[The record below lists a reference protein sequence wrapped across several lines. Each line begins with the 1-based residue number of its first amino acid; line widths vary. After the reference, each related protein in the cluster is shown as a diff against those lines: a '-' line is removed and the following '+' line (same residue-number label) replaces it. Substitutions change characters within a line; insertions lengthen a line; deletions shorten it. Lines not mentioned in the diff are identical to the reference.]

1 MSEDIRREMREL
13 EKKVEYHMHLYY
25 DLDRPELEDYE
36 YDRLIH
42 HLMDLEEQYPQYA
55 SPNSP
60 TKRVGGKA
68 QNTFREVT
76 HKVQMGSLQDVFST
90 DELRAFDLR
99 VQEEV
104 PNPTYVVE
112 QKIDG
117 LSVSLEY
124 HDGELAVGSTRGD
137 GFTGEDVTENLRT
150 IRSIPL
156 QLPEA
161 LPLLEVRG
169 EVYMPVTS
177 FNRLVREQELR
188 EETPAK
194 NPRNAAAGSLRQKDP
209 KIAAA
214 RGLDIFCFNVQQL
227 EGVTCERHSESL
239 ELMRRLGFPVSPD
252 YKVFDN
258 IEDAIKQVEVI
269 GELRGSLGYQIDGAV
284 IKVDRFTDRELLGS
298 TAKYPKWA
306 VAFKYPPE
314 EKETV
319 LRDVVLQV
327 GRTGA
332 VTPTAEFDPI
342 ELAGTTVSRA
352 TLHNQDFIDE
362 LDIGIGD
369 TIVVHKS
376 GEIIPKV
383 RRVIHE
389 KRPAGVK
396 KFVIPNV
403 CPVCGAKTEREKD
416 TADIKCTSP
425 NCPAQL
431 ERHMINFVGR
441 DAMDIKGFGATYIM
455 ELVHLGYLKDIAD
468 IYDLKQHREELIE
481 QGIIGKEK
489 NTDKLLDAIEKSKQN
504 EAFQLLTGFGIPNV
518 GKAAAK
524 TILKHF
530 GSIEALMQADM
541 ESLQQIADVGEVTA
555 LCIRNYFQDE
565 NNCKIIERLKEA
577 GVNMEMAE
585 SGSEDGRFDGVTF
598 VITGTLPTMERK
610 AAAALIEAHG
620 GKVSGSVSKKTNYLL
635 AGENA
640 GSKLTKANDLG
651 VSVISEAELQEML
664 K

>member
-1 MSEDIRREMREL
+1 MSEDIRRKMREL
-13 EKKVEYHMHLYY
+13 EKQVEHHMHLYY
-25 DLDRPELEDYE
+25 DLDAPELEDYE

-42 HLMDLEEQYPQYA
+42 SLMDLEEQYPQYA

-76 HKVQMGSLQDVFST
+76 HKVQMGSLRDVFST
-90 DELRAFDLR
+90 DELRAFDAR
-99 VQEEV
+99 VREEV

-188 EETPAK
+188 EEIPAK

-352 TLHNQDFIDE
+352 TLHNQDFI
-362 LDIGIGD
+362 
-369 TIVVHKS
+369 
-376 GEIIPKV
+376 
-383 RRVIHE
+383 
-389 KRPAGVK
+389 
-396 KFVIPNV
+396 
-403 CPVCGAKTEREKD
+403 
-416 TADIKCTSP
+416 TSW
-425 NCPAQL
+425 
-431 ERHMINFVGR
+431 G
-441 DAMDIKGFGATYIM
+441 
-455 ELVHLGYLKDIAD
+455 
-468 IYDLKQHREELIE
+468 
-481 QGIIGKEK
+481 
-489 NTDKLLDAIEKSKQN
+489 
-504 EAFQLLTGFGIPNV
+504 
-518 GKAAAK
+518 
-524 TILKHF
+524 
-530 GSIEALMQADM
+530 
-541 ESLQQIADVGEVTA
+541 
-555 LCIRNYFQDE
+555 
-565 NNCKIIERLKEA
+565 
-577 GVNMEMAE
+577 
-585 SGSEDGRFDGVTF
+585 
-598 VITGTLPTMERK
+598 
-610 AAAALIEAHG
+610 
-620 GKVSGSVSKKTNYLL
+620 
-635 AGENA
+635 
-640 GSKLTKANDLG
+640 
-651 VSVISEAELQEML
+651 
-664 K
+664 